1 MSRAKLA
8 TAALLSALGV
18 VGVTGQEGSIYPR
31 AFDACPIAEV
41 NR

>member
-18 VGVTGQEGSIYPR
+18 VGVTGQEDRHISR